1 MCHLKLAFYLSAPS
15 DDACL
20 TIIFAFCAS
29 SESLIEIPD
38 KSALLLVGNFARR
51 QTTEE
56 QPADDDDTCL
66 EDVKIKAEMSAI
78 CFSLRF
84 AREMDEGPVK
94 GFAKIFDN
102 LHGKK
107 FS

>member
-1 MCHLKLAFYLSAPS
+1 LPFVPHRA
-15 DDACL
+15 
-20 TIIFAFCAS
+20 
-29 SESLIEIPD
+29 SLIEIPD

-51 QTTEE
+51 QTTDE

-78 CFSLRF
+78 CFCLRF

>member
-1 MCHLKLAFYLSAPS
+1 VPHRA
-15 DDACL
+15 
-20 TIIFAFCAS
+20 
-29 SESLIEIPD
+29 SLIEIPD

-51 QTTEE
+51 QTTDE

-78 CFSLRF
+78 CFCLRF

-94 GFAKIFDN
+94 GFAKILDN

-107 FS
+107 FHQGLYAEETVVNRTVTYNLRKQMLV